1 MPTFLTKKQAYD
13 WIKRGDKTIDL
24 RRGKQSKGDTIVFL
38 SGHMQF
44 VKGRIV
50 KKQEGTLQELL
61 NEDTYKKIVPIA
73 KNLDEALVFIKEIY
87 PLTDDIFTAYEFQL
101 NKE

>member
-1 MPTFLTKKQAYD
+1 MPTFLTKKQVYE

-24 RRGKQSKGDTIVFL
+24 RRGKQLKGNTIVFM
-38 SGHMQF
+38 GGGRQF
-44 VKGRIV
+44 VRGTIV
-50 KKQEGTLQELL
+50 RKQEGKLQELL

-73 KNLDEALVFIKEIY
+73 KNKDEALVFIKQIY
-87 PLTDDIFTAYEFQL
+87 PLTDEVFTAYEFQL

>member
-1 MPTFLTKKQAYD
+1 MPTFLTKKQVYD

-38 SGHMQF
+38 SGHRQF
-44 VKGRIV
+44 VEGRIV

-87 PLTDDIFTAYEFQL
+87 PLTDDLFTAYEFQL